1 MNNPVKMP
9 HIPQISRED
18 YKRLKRMDRRQL
30 TNHLLQVY
38 MKGVERGR
46 ELERAEAIPPTAKE
60 VAE

>member
-18 YKRLKRMDRRQL
+18 YKRLKRMDRQQL

-46 ELERAEAIPPTAKE
+46 ELERAEAILPTAKE
-60 VAE
+60 GAE